1 MLGSAGWGLGFL
13 KEIFI
18 MSFPKRVGKV
28 INFLDTG
35 VLQIPYKTKSIY
47 LVL

>member
-28 INFLDTG
+28 INFLDIEPC
-35 VLQIPYKTKSIY
+35 LLYKTKYGSF
-47 LVL
+47 VL